1 MKNNF
6 LNGFIKAAQFSGL
19 SSEHTLSFVKE
30 AFSDLT
36 PADIAQLRESL
47 HEQGANA
54 PYGDPYGPTNSVFN
68 QAILSERDRS
78 SGQDA
83 NLAAAGEA
91 AKKSISGGAVGG
103 VAGHTLGNFLKT
115 YKPSAAGSYS
125 HRVKGKLPLALGV
138 GGTVAGALLSAIP
151 AYNRKQQSVAGFQ
164 KLNDPQNMQRMIES
178 LQADKA
184 LLNS

>member
-19 SSEHTLSFVKE
+19 SSEHTLSFVKR

-47 HEQGANA
+47 YEQGASA
-54 PYGDPYGPTNSVFN
+54 PYADPYGPTNVMYN

-78 SGQDA
+78 NGQDP
-83 NLAAAGEA
+83 NLAAAAEA

-103 VAGHTLGNFLKT
+103 VAGNTLGHLLKN
-115 YKPSAAGSYS
+115 YKPSTAGSFS
-125 HRVKGKLPLALGV
+125 HGVKGKLPLALGV

-151 AYNRKQQSVAGFQ
+151 AYNKKQQSVAGFQ

-178 LQADKA
+178 IQTDKA